1 MSRLGQ
7 LSVLALWLLAG
18 CHDRRTL
25 LFLQLQTAAG
35 APGDIRRVDVQVALA
50 GRTATVT
57 LREKSGAAL
66 TFPTGDV
73 IDIGAGAGALTATA
87 TAYDATG
94 MPLGQASGTTII
106 ASGESSALTL
116 VFGSSDGG
124 SPDMTTGAAP
134 DMTGAVADMTA
145 AAPDMTAATPVVDM
159 APPADLLSATV
170 PGAPTNVLASALVLS
185 AKVSWTAPASN
196 GGAAIVAYTVTSSPD
211 NVQAVAYPPATG
223 ATVNGLRQG
232 GSYTFTVTATNGVG
246 TGPPSAPSTPAV
258 MPSNLA
264 LTATTAASST
274 FNNPSIGVY
283 NVALINDGNIDTAVG
298 PTDSWSNGQGT
309 ALPQSVT
316 LGFAGTK
323 TPTVVHLYTSVG
335 YEMQAFDVQVGNGT
349 TFTTVAS
356 VTGNT
361 AAYVDVPLTPLSGTQ
376 LRVLCNTGS
385 IAQPTIV
392 RINELEVY

>member
-1 MSRLGQ
+1 MSRLGR
-7 LSVLALWLLAG
+7 LSLLALVLLAG
-18 CHDRRTL
+18 CHERRTL
-25 LFLQLQTAAG
+25 LFLQLQTGAG
-35 APGDIRRVDVQVALA
+35 APADIRRVAVQVVLA
-50 GRTATVT
+50 GRSATVT
-57 LREKSGAAL
+57 LLEKSGAAL

-73 IDIGAGAGALTATA
+73 IDIGSGAGTLTATA
-87 TAYDATG
+87 IAYDAAG
-94 MPLGQASGTTII
+94 MTLGQTTGSTVI

-116 VFGSSDGG
+116 VFGSSDGS
-124 SPDMTTGAAP
+124 SPDMTTTAMPDMTNVAP
-134 DMTGAVADMTA
+134 DMTMTPLDMTMSA
-145 AAPDMTAATPVVDM
+145 PVVDM
-159 APPADLLSATV
+159 ASPADLTSATV
-170 PGAPTNVLASALVLS
+170 PGAPTNVLATALVLS

-196 GGAAIVAYTVTSSPD
+196 GGAAIVAYTVTSNPD

-246 TGPPSAPSTPAV
+246 TGPASAPSTPAV

-264 LTATTAASST
+264 LAATTSASST
-274 FNNPSIGVY
+274 FNNPSIGIY

-298 PTDSWSNGQGT
+298 PSDSWSNGQST
-309 ALPQSVT
+309 PLPQSVT

-349 TFTTVAS
+349 TWTTVAS

-361 AAYVDVPLTPLSGTQ
+361 AAFVNVPLTPLAGTQ
-376 LRVLCNTGS
+376 LRVLCNAGS
-385 IAQPTIV
+385 IVQPTIV